1 MSDERRHD
9 ESLSPAAFEPRT
21 EITVVTRR
29 RIKPATALLLVAGL
43 LVAYTL
49 FFLLT
54 ARSVSITVESETAP
68 SIDISGLHLP
78 FGERFLMRPGTYE
91 LIVTAEG
98 YQTFSGP
105 LLVDRAE
112 VQTLAL
118 SLTPLPGTLVIDSA
132 PVSATVS
139 LNGSVIGTTPLTI
152 DAVDAGEATLSVSAE
167 RYLPYETV
175 IDVTCLLYTSDAADE

>member
-1 MSDERRHD
+1 
-9 ESLSPAAFEPRT
+9 
-21 EITVVTRR
+21 
-29 RIKPATALLLVAGL
+29 LLVAGL

-91 LIVTAEG
+91 LMVAAEG

-118 SLTPLPGTLVIDSA
+118 SLTPLPGHSGNRFGARFRHRITEWVGHRYD
-132 PVSATVS
+132 
-139 LNGSVIGTTPLTI
+139 TT
-152 DAVDAGEATLSVSAE
+152 DHRCSG
-167 RYLPYETV
+167 RR
-175 IDVTCLLYTSDAADE
+175 